1 LTNSQKFVAKPVKY
15 IIFQLEAI
23 LMLPVISGGHSA
35 YQDTFVSEFLVFY
48 NNPFAL
54 SRSTWKIII
63 EFWHMDLSLTDSLM
77 QDYYS
82 KYGPAPRLPS
92 CMLRSYLLSIK
103 LKVSSITT
111 WVSMLKECPLY
122 AILSGFPV
130 DDTPGIGTFY
140 DFFNRLW
147 QSDAN
152 HLSPKE
158 RTVKRKVK
166 KGKKLGEKTPTDTT
180 SICSKLLPF
189 LVKHPIKNNH
199 PFHLMFKL
207 YQKQF
212 LNISVQEGLI
222 DSQHL
227 AVAGDGTPVR
237 TSARNRIKRICNCK
251 ENGIADCNCKR
262 LFSQPD
268 CNSGWDSSRD
278 CYFNGY
284 HLYMFVASDSY
295 SDLPVFPLLE
305 RASRHDM
312 LSFLHTFFSMK
323 SYLPEFK
330 IEKMLLDSAM
340 DALPVYH
347 YCRKEGITPFIDLKK
362 TNNGNYKYK
371 DDFTIDIDGVP
382 VCKMGL
388 RMNHDGIEK
397 SKHRAKF
404 RCPKADRNR
413 GCFCD
418 TPCSDA
424 KYGRTVHTQLKD
436 DPRLFNIPPRDS
448 KEWKKEYDR
457 RTSVERSN
465 KREKE
470 DYKLEGGRHRSSK
483 MWYCRLYAIMMLQH
497 LDAWEMPSVEA
508 FQKTFKLPA

>member
-1 LTNSQKFVAKPVKY
+1 
-15 IIFQLEAI
+15 
-23 LMLPVISGGHSA
+23 MLPVFSGGHST
-35 YQDTFVSEFLVFY
+35 YQDTFVSDFLTY
-48 NNPFAL
+48 YPNPFAL
-54 SRSTWKIII
+54 SKSTWETII
-63 EFWHMDLSLTDSLM
+63 EFWHLDLSLTDTMM

-82 KYGPAPRLPS
+82 KFGPTPRNPS

-103 LKVSSITT
+103 LKVTSITV

-122 AILSGFPV
+122 AIISGFPV

-140 DFFNRLW
+140 DFFNRMWL
-147 QSDAN
+147 SDSN
-152 HLSPKE
+152 NLSPNE
-158 RTVKRKVK
+158 RFVKPKVK
-166 KGKKLGEKTPTDTT
+166 KGKKHGDKTPADTS
-180 SICSKLLPF
+180 SICSRLLPF
-189 LVKHPIKNNH
+189 LVRNPIKCNH
-199 PFHLMFKL
+199 PFGLIFKL
-207 YQKQF
+207 YQHQF
-212 LNISVQEGLI
+212 LNVSVTNGLI
-222 DSQHL
+222 NPSHL
-227 AVAGDGTPVR
+227 AIAGDGTPVR
-237 TSARNRIKRICNCK
+237 TAARIRRKRICNCN
-251 ENGIADCNCKR
+251 ENGIHNCNCKR

-268 CNSGWDSSRD
+268 CNGGWDSSRD

-284 HLYMFVASDSY
+284 HLYMFVASDSH

-312 LSFLHTFFSMK
+312 LSFLHSFFTMK

-340 DALPVYH
+340 DAFPVYD
-347 YCRKEGITPFIDLKK
+347 YCRKQGITPFIDLKK

-371 DDFTIDIDGVP
+371 DDFTLDKDGVP
-382 VCKMGL
+382 ICKMGL
-388 RMNHDGIEK
+388 RMYHDGIEK

-404 RCPKADRNR
+404 RCPKADRNK
-413 GCFCD
+413 GCFCE
-418 TPCSDA
+418 TPCSDS

-436 DPRLFNIPPRDS
+436 DPRLINIPPRDS

-497 LDAWEMPSVEA
+497 LDAWKMPTVET
-508 FQKTFKLPA
+508 FQKTFKLSA